1 MSYKLN
7 KTDGTLLV
15 DLIDG
20 SIDTATTSLT
30 LVGRNYSGF
39 GEFLNENY
47 IKLLESFSNSTSPL
61 NPIKGQ
67 VWWDTSDARLKVY
80 NGTTF
85 KAV

>member
-20 SIDTATTSLT
+20 SIDTASTSLT

-39 GEFLNENY
+39 GEYLNENY

-61 NPIKGQ
+61 NPVTGQ
-67 VWWDTSDARLKVY
+67 VWWDTSDGRLKVY
-80 NGTTF
+80 NG
-85 KAV
+85 AQ